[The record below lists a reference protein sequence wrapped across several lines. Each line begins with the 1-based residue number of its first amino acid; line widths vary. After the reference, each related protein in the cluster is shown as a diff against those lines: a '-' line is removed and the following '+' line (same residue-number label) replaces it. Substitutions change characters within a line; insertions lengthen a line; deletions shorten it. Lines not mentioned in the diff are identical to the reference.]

1 MRLTIVIAILGSVVS
16 GIGHAAGP
24 PLRMLV
30 PLPVAPGL
38 DALPRIAVPQSPGQR
53 RINVALAGLDA
64 AVRTAWT
71 SCKANGGKYAEWQ
84 RSVEVPM
91 RGPRFLSVVITDDVY
106 CGGLHPNVSVQAVVY
121 DLGTGRPVDWTTLL
135 PPALVGT
142 PTLQQGADAVRIGS
156 KALSAL
162 VLPAY
167 RRVQTDP
174 ECRRFFAEDLQ
185 VMDHS
190 VFSA

>member
-1 MRLTIVIAILGSVVS
+1 M
-16 GIGHAAGP
+16 
-24 PLRMLV
+24 
-30 PLPVAPGL
+30 
-38 DALPRIAVPQSPGQR
+38 
-53 RINVALAGLDA
+53 
-64 AVRTAWT
+64 
-71 SCKANGGKYAEWQ
+71 
-84 RSVEVPM
+84 
-91 RGPRFLSVVITDDVY
+91 
-106 CGGLHPNVSVQAVVY
+106 VY

-142 PTLQQGADAVRIGS
+142 PTLQQGADEVRTVRIGS

-190 VFSA
+190 VFSAWLDAAAHALVLQRDMAHAVQVCADPVPIPADALRRAGVRGSLLDALTGQ